1 MTMHYFLLRG
11 HSVDEFRNIS
21 YSEFIFL
28 QSVME
33 VDLEVKEELANSIS
47 Q

>member
-11 HSVDEFRNIS
+11 HSIEEFKNIG
-21 YSEFIFL
+21 YAEFIFM

-33 VDLEVKEELANSIS
+33 VDMDIKKELANSIN

>member
-11 HSVDEFRNIS
+11 HSIEEFKKIG
-21 YSEFIFL
+21 YAEFIFM

-33 VDLEVKEELANSIS
+33 VDLELKEEFTNSINK
-47 Q
+47 

>member
-11 HSVDEFRNIS
+11 HSIEEFENIG
-21 YSEFIFL
+21 YAEFIFL

-33 VDLEVKEELANSIS
+33 VDLELKEELANSIN

>member
-33 VDLEVKEELANSIS
+33 VDLEIKEELANSIN

>member
-11 HSVDEFRNIS
+11 HSIEEFKNIG
-21 YSEFIFL
+21 YAEFIFL

-33 VDLEVKEELANSIS
+33 VDLEMKEELANSIS

>member
-11 HSVDEFRNIS
+11 HSIEEFKNIG
-21 YSEFIFL
+21 YAEFIFL

-33 VDLEVKEELANSIS
+33 VDLELKKELANSIS

>member
-11 HSVDEFRNIS
+11 HPIEEFKNIGCA
-21 YSEFIFL
+21 EFIFM

-33 VDLEVKEELANSIS
+33 VDLELKEELANSIN